1 MRRYSSDWYWY
12 YAINYTLV
20 IIIIFP
26 IYWTLISSFK
36 KPSELIT
43 SEPTFYPHDLT
54 LQYYDQIWNFDR
66 LKRLQDT
73 ESEDSE
79 SSGVEIESKFRLDG
93 EGVKRPFMNSAI
105 VSAGTIILTIIV
117 CTLGGYSLTVLNTP
131 LKNFFFLLVILPIL
145 IPGISLIIPLYKLL
159 KDLGLTNTHLGLIL
173 IHTCGMLPLGIFMM
187 RNAFNSIP
195 SSLREVAMLEGS
207 SELKI
212 ITTVMLPLAIPGLLT
227 VMVFAMYVSWNDYI
241 YAFIFINSPEN
252 TMLNISL
259 MKIALGGSQFE
270 MKWGSLTAGSIVSFL
285 PIIIF
290 YTFLQQY
297 FVRGVTG
304 SAVKE

>member
-1 MRRYSSDWYWY
+1 MKRYSSDWYWY
-12 YAINYTLV
+12 YVINYALV

-43 SEPTFYPHDLT
+43 SEPTFYPQDLT

-66 LKRLQDT
+66 QKRLQDT
-73 ESEDSE
+73 EAEDINSYL
-79 SSGVEIESKFRLDG
+79 LDG
-93 EGVKRPFMNSAI
+93 EGIKRPFLNSAI
-105 VSAGTIILTIIV
+105 VSVGTIILTIIV
-117 CTLGGYSLTVLNTP
+117 CTFGAYALTILNTP
-131 LKNFFFLLVILPIL
+131 FKNFIFMLMILPIL
-145 IPGISLIIPLYKLL
+145 IPGISLIIPLYKLMREI
-159 KDLGLTNTHLGLIL
+159 GLTDSHLGLIFL
-173 IHTCGMLPLGIFMM
+173 HATAMLPLGIFMM
-187 RNAFNSIP
+187 RNAFSSIP
-195 SSLREVAMLEGS
+195 KSLREVALLEGS

-212 ITTVMLPLAIPGLLT
+212 ITKVMLSLAIPGLLT
-227 VMVFAMYVSWNDYI
+227 VMVFAMYISWNDYI
-241 YAFIFINSPEN
+241 LAFLFINSPEN

>member
-1 MRRYSSDWYWY
+1 MKRYSSDWYWY
-12 YAINYTLV
+12 YVINYTLV

-36 KPSELIT
+36 KPNELIT
-43 SEPTFYPHDLT
+43 SEPTFYPREIT

-66 LKRLQDT
+66 QKRLQDT
-73 ESEDSE
+73 EAEDIDSY
-79 SSGVEIESKFRLDG
+79 LPDG
-93 EGVKRPFMNSAI
+93 DGIKRPFLNSAI
-105 VSAGTIILTIIV
+105 VSFGTIFFTVIV
-117 CTLGGYSLTVLNTP
+117 CTLGAYALTILNTP
-131 LKNFFFLLVILPIL
+131 FKNLIFLLMILPIL
-145 IPGISLIIPLYKLL
+145 IPGISLIIPLYKLMREI
-159 KDLGLTNTHLGLIL
+159 GLTDSHLGLIL
-173 IHTCGMLPLGIFMM
+173 LHSTAMLPLGIFMM

-195 SSLREVAMLEGS
+195 TSLREVAMLEGS

-227 VMVFAMYVSWNDYI
+227 VMVFAMYISWNDYI
-241 YAFIFINSPEN
+241 LAFLFVNSPEN
-252 TMLNISL
+252 LMLNIAL
-259 MKIALGGSQFE
+259 MKVALGGSQFE
-270 MKWGSLTAGSIVSFL
+270 MKWGSLTSGSIISFI

>member
-1 MRRYSSDWYWY
+1 MKRYSSDWYWY
-12 YAINYTLV
+12 YVINYTLV
-20 IIIIFP
+20 IIIVFP

-36 KPSELIT
+36 KPNELIT
-43 SEPTFYPHDLT
+43 SEPTFYPREIT

-66 LKRLQDT
+66 QKRLQDT
-73 ESEDSE
+73 EAEDIDSY
-79 SSGVEIESKFRLDG
+79 LPDG
-93 EGVKRPFMNSAI
+93 DGIKRPFLNSAI
-105 VSAGTIILTIIV
+105 VSVGTIFFTVIV
-117 CTLGGYSLTVLNTP
+117 CTLGAYALTILNTP
-131 LKNFFFLLVILPIL
+131 FKNLIFLLMILPIL
-145 IPGISLIIPLYKLL
+145 IPGISLIIPLYKLMREI
-159 KDLGLTNTHLGLIL
+159 GLTDSHLGLIL
-173 IHTCGMLPLGIFMM
+173 LHSTAMLPLGIFMM

-195 SSLREVAMLEGS
+195 TSLREVAMLEGS

-227 VMVFAMYVSWNDYI
+227 VMVFAMYISWNDYI
-241 YAFIFINSPEN
+241 LAFLFVNSPEN
-252 TMLNISL
+252 LMLNIAL
-259 MKIALGGSQFE
+259 MKVALGGSQFE
-270 MKWGSLTAGSIVSFL
+270 MKWGSLTSGSIISFI

>member
-1 MRRYSSDWYWY
+1 MKRYSSDWYWY
-12 YAINYTLV
+12 YVINYTLV
-20 IIIIFP
+20 IIIVFP

-36 KPSELIT
+36 KPNELIT
-43 SEPTFYPHDLT
+43 SEPTFYPREIT

-66 LKRLQDT
+66 QKRLQDT
-73 ESEDSE
+73 EAEDIDSY
-79 SSGVEIESKFRLDG
+79 LPDG
-93 EGVKRPFMNSAI
+93 DGIKRPFLNSAI
-105 VSAGTIILTIIV
+105 VSLGTIFFTVIV
-117 CTLGGYSLTVLNTP
+117 CTLGAYALTILNTP
-131 LKNFFFLLVILPIL
+131 FKNLIFLLMILPIL
-145 IPGISLIIPLYKLL
+145 IPGISLIIPLYKLMREI
-159 KDLGLTNTHLGLIL
+159 GLTDSHLGLIL
-173 IHTCGMLPLGIFMM
+173 LHSTAMLPLGIFMM

-195 SSLREVAMLEGS
+195 TSLREVAMLEGS

-227 VMVFAMYVSWNDYI
+227 VMVFAMYISWNDYI
-241 YAFIFINSPEN
+241 LAFLFVNSPEN
-252 TMLNISL
+252 LMLNIAL
-259 MKIALGGSQFE
+259 MKVALGGSQFE
-270 MKWGSLTAGSIVSFL
+270 MKWGSLTSGSIISFI

>member
-1 MRRYSSDWYWY
+1 MKRYSSDWYWY
-12 YAINYTLV
+12 YVINYALV

-43 SEPTFYPHDLT
+43 SEPTFYPQDLT

-66 LKRLQDT
+66 QKRLQDT
-73 ESEDSE
+73 EAEDINSYL
-79 SSGVEIESKFRLDG
+79 LDG
-93 EGVKRPFMNSAI
+93 EGIKRPFLNSAI
-105 VSAGTIILTIIV
+105 VSVGTIILTIIV
-117 CTLGGYSLTVLNTP
+117 CTFGGYALTILNTP
-131 LKNFFFLLVILPIL
+131 FKNFIFMLMILPIL
-145 IPGISLIIPLYKLL
+145 IPGISLIIPLYKLMREI
-159 KDLGLTNTHLGLIL
+159 GLTDSHLGLIFL
-173 IHTCGMLPLGIFMM
+173 HATAMLPLGIFMM
-187 RNAFNSIP
+187 RNAFSSIP
-195 SSLREVAMLEGS
+195 KSLREVAMLEGS

-212 ITTVMLPLAIPGLLT
+212 ITKVMLPLAIPGLLT
-227 VMVFAMYVSWNDYI
+227 VMVFAMYISWNDYI
-241 YAFIFINSPEN
+241 LAFLFINSPEN

>member
-1 MRRYSSDWYWY
+1 MKRYSSDWYWY
-12 YAINYTLV
+12 YVINYALV

-43 SEPTFYPHDLT
+43 SEPTFYPQDLT

-66 LKRLQDT
+66 QKRLQDT
-73 ESEDSE
+73 EAEDINSYL
-79 SSGVEIESKFRLDG
+79 LDG
-93 EGVKRPFMNSAI
+93 EGIKRPFLNSAI
-105 VSAGTIILTIIV
+105 VSVGTIILTIIV
-117 CTLGGYSLTVLNTP
+117 CTLGGYALTILNTP
-131 LKNFFFLLVILPIL
+131 FKNFIFILMILPIL
-145 IPGISLIIPLYKLL
+145 IPGISLIIPLYKLMREI
-159 KDLGLTNTHLGLIL
+159 GLTDSHLGLIFL
-173 IHTCGMLPLGIFMM
+173 HATAMLPLGIFMM
-187 RNAFNSIP
+187 RNAFSSIP
-195 SSLREVAMLEGS
+195 KSLREVAMLEGS

-212 ITTVMLPLAIPGLLT
+212 ITKVMLPLAIPGLLT
-227 VMVFAMYVSWNDYI
+227 VMVFAMYISWNDYI
-241 YAFIFINSPEN
+241 LAFLFINSPEN

>member
-1 MRRYSSDWYWY
+1 MKLYSSDWYWY
-12 YAINYTLV
+12 YVINYTLV

-36 KPSELIT
+36 KPNEFIT
-43 SEPTFYPHDLT
+43 SEPTFYPREIT

-66 LKRLQDT
+66 QKRLQDT
-73 ESEDSE
+73 EAEDIDSY
-79 SSGVEIESKFRLDG
+79 LPDG
-93 EGVKRPFMNSAI
+93 DGIKRPFLNSAI
-105 VSAGTIILTIIV
+105 VSVGTIFFTVIV
-117 CTLGGYSLTVLNTP
+117 CTLGAYALTILNTP
-131 LKNFFFLLVILPIL
+131 FKNLIFLLMILPIL
-145 IPGISLIIPLYKLL
+145 IPGISLIIPLYKLMREI
-159 KDLGLTNTHLGLIL
+159 GLTDSHLGLIL
-173 IHTCGMLPLGIFMM
+173 LHSTAMLPLGIFMM

-195 SSLREVAMLEGS
+195 TSLREVAMLEGS

-227 VMVFAMYVSWNDYI
+227 VMVFAMYISWNDYI
-241 YAFIFINSPEN
+241 LAFLFVNSPEN
-252 TMLNISL
+252 LMLNIAL
-259 MKIALGGSQFE
+259 MKVALGGSQFE
-270 MKWGSLTAGSIVSFL
+270 MKWGSLTSGSIISFI

>member
-1 MRRYSSDWYWY
+1 MKRYSSDWYWY
-12 YAINYTLV
+12 YVINYTLV

-43 SEPTFYPHDLT
+43 SEPTFYPQEVT

-66 LKRLQDT
+66 QKRLQDT
-73 ESEDSE
+73 EAEDINSYL
-79 SSGVEIESKFRLDG
+79 LDG
-93 EGVKRPFMNSAI
+93 EGIKRPFLNSAI
-105 VSAGTIILTIIV
+105 VSVGTIILTIIV
-117 CTLGGYSLTVLNTP
+117 CTLGGYALTILNTP
-131 LKNFFFLLVILPIL
+131 FKNFIFMLIILPIL
-145 IPGISLIIPLYKLL
+145 IPGISLIIPLYKLMREI
-159 KDLGLTNTHLGLIL
+159 GLTDSHLGLIFL
-173 IHTCGMLPLGIFMM
+173 HATAMLPLGIFMM
-187 RNAFNSIP
+187 RNAFSSIP
-195 SSLREVAMLEGS
+195 KSLREVALLEGS

-212 ITTVMLPLAIPGLLT
+212 ITKVMLPLAIPGLLT
-227 VMVFAMYVSWNDYI
+227 VMVFAMYISWNDYI
-241 YAFIFINSPEN
+241 LAFLFINSPEN

-270 MKWGSLTAGSIVSFL
+270 MKWGSLTAGSIVSFI

>member
-1 MRRYSSDWYWY
+1 
-12 YAINYTLV
+12 
-20 IIIIFP
+20 
-26 IYWTLISSFK
+26 
-36 KPSELIT
+36 
-43 SEPTFYPHDLT
+43 
-54 LQYYDQIWNFDR
+54 
-66 LKRLQDT
+66 
-73 ESEDSE
+73 
-79 SSGVEIESKFRLDG
+79 
-93 EGVKRPFMNSAI
+93 
-105 VSAGTIILTIIV
+105 
-117 CTLGGYSLTVLNTP
+117 
-131 LKNFFFLLVILPIL
+131 
-145 IPGISLIIPLYKLL
+145 
-159 KDLGLTNTHLGLIL
+159 
-173 IHTCGMLPLGIFMM
+173 MM

-212 ITTVMLPLAIPGLLT
+212 ITSVMLPLAIPGLLT

-259 MKIALGGSQFE
+259 MKIALGWSQFE

>member
-1 MRRYSSDWYWY
+1 MKRYSSDWYWY
-12 YAINYTLV
+12 YVINYTLV

-36 KPSELIT
+36 KPNELIT
-43 SEPTFYPHDLT
+43 SEPTFYPREIT

-66 LKRLQDT
+66 QKRLQDT
-73 ESEDSE
+73 EAEDIDSY
-79 SSGVEIESKFRLDG
+79 LPDG
-93 EGVKRPFMNSAI
+93 DGIKRPFLNSAI
-105 VSAGTIILTIIV
+105 VSVGTIFFTVIV
-117 CTLGGYSLTVLNTP
+117 CTLGAYALTILNTP
-131 LKNFFFLLVILPIL
+131 FKNLIFLFMILPIL
-145 IPGISLIIPLYKLL
+145 IPGISLIIPLYKLMREI
-159 KDLGLTNTHLGLIL
+159 GLTDSHLGLIL
-173 IHTCGMLPLGIFMM
+173 LHSTAMLPLGIFMM

-195 SSLREVAMLEGS
+195 TSLREVAMLEGS

-227 VMVFAMYVSWNDYI
+227 VMVFAMYISWNDYI
-241 YAFIFINSPEN
+241 LAFLFVNSPEN
-252 TMLNISL
+252 LMLNIAL
-259 MKIALGGSQFE
+259 MKVALGGSQFE
-270 MKWGSLTAGSIVSFL
+270 MKWGSLTSGSIISFI

>member
-1 MRRYSSDWYWY
+1 MERMT
-12 YAINYTLV
+12 AENIIKATL
-20 IIIIFP
+20 
-26 IYWTLISSFK
+26 FK
-36 KPSELIT
+36 STPPYVKPSKQPAAGACSQFKTPIKIGS
-43 SEPTFYPHDLT
+43 SENL
-54 LQYYDQIWNFDR
+54 
-66 LKRLQDT
+66 
-73 ESEDSE
+73 S
-79 SSGVEIESKFRLDG
+79 
-93 EGVKRPFMNSAI
+93 
-105 VSAGTIILTIIV
+105 
-117 CTLGGYSLTVLNTP
+117 P

-212 ITTVMLPLAIPGLLT
+212 ITSVMLPLAIPGLLT

>member
-1 MRRYSSDWYWY
+1 MKRYSSDWYWY
-12 YAINYTLV
+12 YVINYTLV

-36 KPSELIT
+36 KPNELIT
-43 SEPTFYPHDLT
+43 SEPTFYPREIT
-54 LQYYDQIWNFDR
+54 LQYYERMWNFDR
-66 LKRLQDT
+66 LKKLQDT
-73 ESEDSE
+73 KAENIDSSEVNID
-79 SSGVEIESKFRLDG
+79 SKFRLDG
-93 EGVKRPFMNSAI
+93 EGIKRPFLNSAI
-105 VSAGTIILTIIV
+105 VSVGTIILTIIV
-117 CTLGGYSLTVLNTP
+117 CTFGAYALTILNTP
-131 LKNFFFLLVILPIL
+131 FKNFIFMLMILPIL
-145 IPGISLIIPLYKLL
+145 IPGISLIIPLYKLMREI
-159 KDLGLTNTHLGLIL
+159 GLTDSHLGLVFL
-173 IHTCGMLPLGIFMM
+173 HTTAMLPLGIFMM

-195 SSLREVAMLEGS
+195 KSLREVAMLEGS
-207 SELKI
+207 SELNI
-212 ITTVMLPLAIPGLLT
+212 ITKVMLPLAVPGLLT
-227 VMVFAMYVSWNDYI
+227 VMVFAMYISWNDYI
-241 YAFIFINSPEN
+241 LAFLFINSPEN

-270 MKWGSLTAGSIVSFL
+270 MKWGSLTAGSIVSFI

>member
-1 MRRYSSDWYWY
+1 MKRYSSDWYWY
-12 YAINYTLV
+12 YVINYTLV

-36 KPSELIT
+36 KPTELIT
-43 SEPTFYPHDLT
+43 SNPTFYPREIT
-54 LQYYDQIWNFDR
+54 LQYYERMWNFDR
-66 LKRLQDT
+66 LKKLQDT
-73 ESEDSE
+73 KAENIDSSEVNID
-79 SSGVEIESKFRLDG
+79 SKFRLDG
-93 EGVKRPFMNSAI
+93 EGIKRPFLNSAI
-105 VSAGTIILTIIV
+105 VSVGTIILTIIV
-117 CTLGGYSLTVLNTP
+117 CTFGAYALTILNTP
-131 LKNFFFLLVILPIL
+131 FKNFIFMLMILPIL
-145 IPGISLIIPLYKLL
+145 IPGISLIIPLYKLMREI
-159 KDLGLTNTHLGLIL
+159 GLTDSHLGLIFL
-173 IHTCGMLPLGIFMM
+173 HTTAMLPLGVFMM

-195 SSLREVAMLEGS
+195 KSLREVAMLEGS
-207 SELKI
+207 SELNI
-212 ITTVMLPLAIPGLLT
+212 ITKVMLPLAVPGLLT
-227 VMVFAMYVSWNDYI
+227 VMVFAMYISWNDYI
-241 YAFIFINSPEN
+241 LAFLFINSPEN

-270 MKWGSLTAGSIVSFL
+270 MKWGSLTAGSIVSFI

>member
-1 MRRYSSDWYWY
+1 MKRYSSDWYWY
-12 YAINYTLV
+12 YVINYALV

-43 SEPTFYPHDLT
+43 SEPTFYPQDLT

-66 LKRLQDT
+66 QKRLQDT
-73 ESEDSE
+73 EAEDINE
-79 SSGVEIESKFRLDG
+79 YLPDTDG
-93 EGVKRPFMNSAI
+93 IKRPFLNSAI
-105 VSAGTIILTIIV
+105 VSVGTIILTIIV
-117 CTLGGYSLTVLNTP
+117 CTLGGYALTILNTP
-131 LKNFFFLLVILPIL
+131 FKNFIFMLMILPIL
-145 IPGISLIIPLYKLL
+145 IPGISLIIPLYKLMREI
-159 KDLGLTNTHLGLIL
+159 GLTDSHLGLIFL
-173 IHTCGMLPLGIFMM
+173 HATAMLPLGVFMM
-187 RNAFNSIP
+187 RNAFSSIP
-195 SSLREVAMLEGS
+195 KSLREVALLEGS

-212 ITTVMLPLAIPGLLT
+212 ITKVMLPLAIPGLLT
-227 VMVFAMYVSWNDYI
+227 VMVFAMYISWNDYI
-241 YAFIFINSPEN
+241 LAFLFINSPEN

>member
-1 MRRYSSDWYWY
+1 MKRYSSDWYWY
-12 YAINYTLV
+12 YVINYALV

-43 SEPTFYPHDLT
+43 SEPTFYPQDLT
-54 LQYYDQIWNFDR
+54 SQYYDQIWNFDR
-66 LKRLQDT
+66 QKRLQDT
-73 ESEDSE
+73 AAEDINE
-79 SSGVEIESKFRLDG
+79 YLPDTDG
-93 EGVKRPFMNSAI
+93 IKRPFLNSAI
-105 VSAGTIILTIIV
+105 VSVGTIILTIIV
-117 CTLGGYSLTVLNTP
+117 CTFGGYALTILNTP
-131 LKNFFFLLVILPIL
+131 FKNFIFMLMILPIL
-145 IPGISLIIPLYKLL
+145 IPGISLIIPLYKLMREI
-159 KDLGLTNTHLGLIL
+159 GLTDSHLGLIFL
-173 IHTCGMLPLGIFMM
+173 HATAMLPLGVFMM
-187 RNAFNSIP
+187 RNAFSSIP
-195 SSLREVAMLEGS
+195 KSLREVALLEGS

-212 ITTVMLPLAIPGLLT
+212 ITKVMLPLAIPGLLT
-227 VMVFAMYVSWNDYI
+227 VMVFAMYISWNDYI
-241 YAFIFINSPEN
+241 LAFLFINSPEN

>member
-1 MRRYSSDWYWY
+1 MKKYSSDWYWY
-12 YAINYTLV
+12 YVINYTLV

-36 KPSELIT
+36 KPNELIT
-43 SEPTFYPHDLT
+43 SEPTFYPREIT

-66 LKRLQDT
+66 QKRLQDT
-73 ESEDSE
+73 EAEDIDSY
-79 SSGVEIESKFRLDG
+79 LPDG
-93 EGVKRPFMNSAI
+93 DGIKRPFLNSAI
-105 VSAGTIILTIIV
+105 VSVGTIFFTIIV
-117 CTLGGYSLTVLNTP
+117 CTLGAYALTILNTP
-131 LKNFFFLLVILPIL
+131 FKNLIFLLMILPIL
-145 IPGISLIIPLYKLL
+145 IPGISLIIPLYKLMREI
-159 KDLGLTNTHLGLIL
+159 GLTDSHLGLIL
-173 IHTCGMLPLGIFMM
+173 LHSTAMLPLGVFMM

-195 SSLREVAMLEGS
+195 TSLREVAMLEGS

-227 VMVFAMYVSWNDYI
+227 VMVFAMYISWNDYI
-241 YAFIFINSPEN
+241 LAFLFVNSPEN
-252 TMLNISL
+252 LMLNIAL
-259 MKIALGGSQFE
+259 MKVALGGSQFE
-270 MKWGSLTAGSIVSFL
+270 MKWGSLTSGSIISFI

>member
-1 MRRYSSDWYWY
+1 MKRYSSDWYWY
-12 YAINYTLV
+12 YVINYILV

-36 KPSELIT
+36 KPNELIT
-43 SEPTFYPHDLT
+43 SEPTFYPREIT

-66 LKRLQDT
+66 QKRLQDT
-73 ESEDSE
+73 EAEDIDSY
-79 SSGVEIESKFRLDG
+79 LPDG
-93 EGVKRPFMNSAI
+93 DGIKRPFLNSAI
-105 VSAGTIILTIIV
+105 VSVGTIFFTVIV
-117 CTLGGYSLTVLNTP
+117 CTLGAYALTILNTP
-131 LKNFFFLLVILPIL
+131 FKNLIFLLMILPIL
-145 IPGISLIIPLYKLL
+145 IPGISLIIPLYKLMREI
-159 KDLGLTNTHLGLIL
+159 GLTDSHLGLIL
-173 IHTCGMLPLGIFMM
+173 LHSTAMLPLGIFMM

-195 SSLREVAMLEGS
+195 TSLREVAMLEGS

-227 VMVFAMYVSWNDYI
+227 VMVFAMYISWNDYI
-241 YAFIFINSPEN
+241 LAFLFVNSPEN
-252 TMLNISL
+252 LMLNIAL
-259 MKIALGGSQFE
+259 MKVALGGSQFE
-270 MKWGSLTAGSIVSFL
+270 MKWGSLTSGSIISFI

>member
-1 MRRYSSDWYWY
+1 MKRYSSDWYWY
-12 YAINYTLV
+12 YVINYTLV

-36 KPSELIT
+36 KPTELIT
-43 SEPTFYPHDLT
+43 SNPTFYPREIT
-54 LQYYDQIWNFDR
+54 LQYYERMWNFDR
-66 LKRLQDT
+66 LKKLQDT
-73 ESEDSE
+73 EAEHIDSSEVNIDS
-79 SSGVEIESKFRLDG
+79 KYRLDG
-93 EGVKRPFMNSAI
+93 EGIKRPFLNSAI
-105 VSAGTIILTIIV
+105 VSVGTIILTIIV
-117 CTLGGYSLTVLNTP
+117 CTFGAYSLTILNTP
-131 LKNFFFLLVILPIL
+131 FKNFIFMLMILPIL
-145 IPGISLIIPLYKLL
+145 IPGISLIIPLYKLMREI
-159 KDLGLTNTHLGLIL
+159 GLTDSHLGLIFL
-173 IHTCGMLPLGIFMM
+173 HTTAMLPLGIFMM

-195 SSLREVAMLEGS
+195 KSLREVAMLEGS
-207 SELKI
+207 SELNI
-212 ITTVMLPLAIPGLLT
+212 IIKVMLPLAVPGLLT
-227 VMVFAMYVSWNDYI
+227 VMVFAMYISWNDYI
-241 YAFIFINSPEN
+241 LAFLFINSPEN

-270 MKWGSLTAGSIVSFL
+270 MKWGSLTAGSIVSFI

>member
-1 MRRYSSDWYWY
+1 M
-12 YAINYTLV
+12 
-20 IIIIFP
+20 
-26 IYWTLISSFK
+26 
-36 KPSELIT
+36 
-43 SEPTFYPHDLT
+43 
-54 LQYYDQIWNFDR
+54 QYYDQIWNFDR

-117 CTLGGYSLTVLNTP
+117 CTLGGYALTVLNTP

-212 ITTVMLPLAIPGLLT
+212 ITSVMLPLAIPGLLT

>member
-1 MRRYSSDWYWY
+1 MKRYSSDWYWY
-12 YAINYTLV
+12 YVINYALV

-43 SEPTFYPHDLT
+43 SEPTFYPQDLT

-66 LKRLQDT
+66 QKRLQDT
-73 ESEDSE
+73 EAEDINSYL
-79 SSGVEIESKFRLDG
+79 LDG
-93 EGVKRPFMNSAI
+93 EGIKRPFLNSAI
-105 VSAGTIILTIIV
+105 VSVGTIILTIIV
-117 CTLGGYSLTVLNTP
+117 CTLGGYALTILNTP
-131 LKNFFFLLVILPIL
+131 FKNFIFMLMILPIL
-145 IPGISLIIPLYKLL
+145 IPGISLIIPLYKLMREI
-159 KDLGLTNTHLGLIL
+159 GLTDSHLGLIFL
-173 IHTCGMLPLGIFMM
+173 HATAMLPLGVFMM
-187 RNAFNSIP
+187 RNAFSSIP
-195 SSLREVAMLEGS
+195 KSLREVAMLEGS

-212 ITTVMLPLAIPGLLT
+212 ITKVMLPLAIPGLLT
-227 VMVFAMYVSWNDYI
+227 VMVFAMYISWNDYI
-241 YAFIFINSPEN
+241 LAFLFINSPEN

-270 MKWGSLTAGSIVSFL
+270 MKWGSLTAGSIVSFI

>member
-1 MRRYSSDWYWY
+1 MKRYSSDWYWY
-12 YAINYTLV
+12 YVINYTLV

-36 KPSELIT
+36 KPNELIT
-43 SEPTFYPHDLT
+43 SEPTFYPREIT

-66 LKRLQDT
+66 QKRLQDT
-73 ESEDSE
+73 EAEDIDSY
-79 SSGVEIESKFRLDG
+79 LPDG
-93 EGVKRPFMNSAI
+93 DGIKRPFLNSAI
-105 VSAGTIILTIIV
+105 VSVGTIFFTVIV
-117 CTLGGYSLTVLNTP
+117 CTLGAYALTILNTP
-131 LKNFFFLLVILPIL
+131 FKNFIFLLMILPIL
-145 IPGISLIIPLYKLL
+145 IPGISLIIPLYKLMREI
-159 KDLGLTNTHLGLIL
+159 GLTDSHLGLIL
-173 IHTCGMLPLGIFMM
+173 LHSTAMLPLGIFMM

-195 SSLREVAMLEGS
+195 TSLREVAMLEGS

-227 VMVFAMYVSWNDYI
+227 VMVFAMYISWNDYI
-241 YAFIFINSPEN
+241 LAFLFVNSPEN
-252 TMLNISL
+252 LMLNIAL
-259 MKIALGGSQFE
+259 MKVALGGSQFE
-270 MKWGSLTAGSIVSFL
+270 MKWGSLTSGSIISFI

>member
-36 KPSELIT
+36 KPNELIT
-43 SEPTFYPHDLT
+43 SEPTFYPREIT

-66 LKRLQDT
+66 QKRLQDT
-73 ESEDSE
+73 EAEDIDSY
-79 SSGVEIESKFRLDG
+79 LPDG
-93 EGVKRPFMNSAI
+93 DGIKRPFLNSAI
-105 VSAGTIILTIIV
+105 VSVGTIFFTVIV
-117 CTLGGYSLTVLNTP
+117 CTLGAYALTILNTP
-131 LKNFFFLLVILPIL
+131 FKNLIFLLMILPIL
-145 IPGISLIIPLYKLL
+145 IPGISLIIPLYKLMREI
-159 KDLGLTNTHLGLIL
+159 GLTDSHLGLIL
-173 IHTCGMLPLGIFMM
+173 LHSTAMLPLGIFMM

-195 SSLREVAMLEGS
+195 TSLREVAMLEGS

-227 VMVFAMYVSWNDYI
+227 VMVFAMYISWNDYI
-241 YAFIFINSPEN
+241 LAFLFVNSPEN
-252 TMLNISL
+252 LMLNIAL
-259 MKIALGGSQFE
+259 MKVALGGSQFE
-270 MKWGSLTAGSIVSFL
+270 MKWGSLTSGSIISFI

>member
-1 MRRYSSDWYWY
+1 MKRYSSDWYWY
-12 YAINYTLV
+12 YVINYTLV
-20 IIIIFP
+20 TIIIFP

-36 KPSELIT
+36 KPNELIT
-43 SEPTFYPHDLT
+43 SEPTFYPREIT

-66 LKRLQDT
+66 QKRLQDT
-73 ESEDSE
+73 EAEDIDSY
-79 SSGVEIESKFRLDG
+79 LPDG
-93 EGVKRPFMNSAI
+93 DGIKRPFLNSAI
-105 VSAGTIILTIIV
+105 VSVGTIFFTVIV
-117 CTLGGYSLTVLNTP
+117 CTLGAYALTILNTP
-131 LKNFFFLLVILPIL
+131 FKNLIFLLMILPIL
-145 IPGISLIIPLYKLL
+145 IPGISLIIPLYKLMREI
-159 KDLGLTNTHLGLIL
+159 GLTDSHLGLIL
-173 IHTCGMLPLGIFMM
+173 LHSTAMLPLGIFMM

-195 SSLREVAMLEGS
+195 TSLREVAMLEGS

-227 VMVFAMYVSWNDYI
+227 VMVFAMYISWNDYI
-241 YAFIFINSPEN
+241 LAFLFVNSPEN
-252 TMLNISL
+252 LMLNIAL
-259 MKIALGGSQFE
+259 MKVALGGSQFE
-270 MKWGSLTAGSIVSFL
+270 MKWGSLTSGSIISFI

>member
-1 MRRYSSDWYWY
+1 MKRYSSDWYWY
-12 YAINYTLV
+12 YVINYALV

-36 KPSELIT
+36 KPNELIT
-43 SEPTFYPHDLT
+43 SEPTFYPQDLT

-66 LKRLQDT
+66 QKRLQDT
-73 ESEDSE
+73 EAEDINE
-79 SSGVEIESKFRLDG
+79 YLPDTDG
-93 EGVKRPFMNSAI
+93 IKRPFLNSAI
-105 VSAGTIILTIIV
+105 VSVGTIILTIFV
-117 CTLGGYSLTVLNTP
+117 CTLGGYALTILNTP
-131 LKNFFFLLVILPIL
+131 FKNFIFMLIILPIL
-145 IPGISLIIPLYKLL
+145 IPSISLIIPLYKLMREI
-159 KDLGLTNTHLGLIL
+159 GLTDSHLGLIFL
-173 IHTCGMLPLGIFMM
+173 HATAMLPLGIFMM
-187 RNAFNSIP
+187 RNAFSSIP
-195 SSLREVAMLEGS
+195 KSLREVALLEGS

-212 ITTVMLPLAIPGLLT
+212 ITKVMLPLAIPGLLT
-227 VMVFAMYVSWNDYI
+227 VMVFAMYISWNDYI
-241 YAFIFINSPEN
+241 LAFLFINSPEN

-270 MKWGSLTAGSIVSFL
+270 MKWGSLTAGSIVSFI

>member
-1 MRRYSSDWYWY
+1 MKRYSSDWYWY
-12 YAINYTLV
+12 YVINYTLV

-43 SEPTFYPHDLT
+43 SEPTFYPQEVT

-66 LKRLQDT
+66 QKRLQDT
-73 ESEDSE
+73 EAEDINSYL
-79 SSGVEIESKFRLDG
+79 LDG
-93 EGVKRPFMNSAI
+93 EGIKRPFLNSAI
-105 VSAGTIILTIIV
+105 VSVGTIILTIIV
-117 CTLGGYSLTVLNTP
+117 CTFGGYALTILNTP
-131 LKNFFFLLVILPIL
+131 FKNFIFMLIILPIL
-145 IPGISLIIPLYKLL
+145 IPGISLIIPLYKLMREI
-159 KDLGLTNTHLGLIL
+159 GLTDSHLGLIFL
-173 IHTCGMLPLGIFMM
+173 HATAMLPLGIFMM
-187 RNAFNSIP
+187 RNAFSSIP
-195 SSLREVAMLEGS
+195 KSLREVALLEGS

-212 ITTVMLPLAIPGLLT
+212 ITKVMLPLAIPGLLT
-227 VMVFAMYVSWNDYI
+227 VMVFAMYISWNDHI
-241 YAFIFINSPEN
+241 LAFLFINSPEN

-270 MKWGSLTAGSIVSFL
+270 MKWGSLTAGSIVSFI